1 MSLTSLGG
9 FASNAFDTARSTW
22 KAMAEAA
29 VPPADGPPETAPV
42 AEPVAAEPAPK
53 KGVRRGTL
61 LDAYA

>member
-29 VPPADGPPETAPV
+29 VPPADAPEGITPAAP
-42 AEPVAAEPAPK
+42 EPVAAAGPK
-53 KGVRRGTL
+53 KGGRRGTV